1 MGKIWEIYGKYMGN
15 IWEIY
20 GDYADLLKTYMEK

>member
-1 MGKIWEIYGKYMGN
+1 MGNVWEIYGKYMGN

-20 GDYADLLKTYMEK
+20 GKYMGNGKIV